1 MNTIIDFALHHT
13 RTVLSA
19 LAFLIIAGVA
29 AYIGLPKES
38 DPNISLPVMYVLT
51 TLEGISPEDSE
62 RLLLRPM
69 EQELRSI
76 EGIKQMK
83 SIGYQGG
90 GSVVLEFD
98 AGFDAQKALND
109 VRNKVDIAK
118 AELPADADEPTV
130 HEVNFSLFPVLI
142 VSLSGDVPERTL
154 QRLARDL
161 RDKIEGVDSVLE
173 AKISGNREDLVE
185 MVIDPL
191 RLESYGLNADDV
203 GLLIGRS
210 NRLVAAGTMDSGQGR
225 FSINVPGLFEDAE
238 DILNMPLK
246 VNGDAVVRIR
256 DVATLRQTYKDPE
269 SYARING
276 QRAVALEV
284 SKRTGENI
292 IDTVE
297 KVRAV
302 VEAEREAQH
311 WPAQI
316 QVTYS
321 GDRSNDIKDMLN
333 ELQSSLIFAIV
344 LVMIV
349 IIGALGVRGGL
360 LVGVAIPSSFL
371 IGILAL
377 AMSGLTINVVVLFSL
392 ILAAGM
398 LVDGAIVLV
407 EYADRKMIEGLP
419 KLGAYR
425 AAASAMA
432 WPITSS
438 LSVTIVVFLPLI
450 FWPDVTGE
458 FMKYLPITL
467 TATLL
472 ASLLVAMVFTPVLG
486 AVFGKA
492 RRDGDHDQM
501 LTLEQGHVDD
511 LKRMRGSIG
520 RYVRLVDWAIDRPVT
535 ILLGGVS
542 FLIAVYVAYFFFGKG
557 VEFFPEVEPQT
568 TKLQIYGRGNMSIDE
583 RDVLVREVEDHILA
597 MQQERP
603 EFKTIYAVTRAAAG
617 NVSGEDLPEDT
628 IGTIDIEFAKWNL
641 RRPAAEITAEIFKR
655 TAGLAGIYIEARNAE
670 AGPPTGKPIDV
681 QFTSR
686 DPDLLEPAVAAL
698 RAQLDKMDGLM
709 GIEDTRPIPGI
720 EWQIDVDRAR
730 AARYGIDVTSVGSV
744 IQLLTLGLKFG
755 DYRPDDSDDEI
766 DIVARF
772 PDDYRN
778 IDELDRLRVMTE
790 QGLVPISNF
799 VQRVAKPKVNTIT
812 RIDAQRALNV
822 RADVA
827 PGILADDKIKEV
839 RAWLATA
846 DLDPRVN
853 IEFKGQDE
861 EQTNAMIFLLKAFG
875 IAMCLMFIILIT
887 QFNSF
892 FSSFVILFAVVMS
905 TIGVLI
911 GLMITGQ
918 PFGIIMSGIGV
929 IALAGIVV
937 NHNIILVGT
946 ADRMTGNADSRREA
960 ILRTCAQRLRP
971 VLLTT
976 VTAVLGLLPM
986 VLRVNI
992 DFITREVLV
1001 GAPSTQWWTQ
1011 LSTGIVFGLMFATVL
1026 TLVLT
1031 PCALM
1036 VRANIAA
1043 WRERRR
1049 DSRKAHG
1056 TAAPAGTTPLL
1067 THSSSHGQAK
1077 AAE

>member
-19 LAFLIIAGVA
+19 LVLLVGYGLYS
-29 AYIGLPKES
+29 YIGLPKES
-38 DPNISLPVMYVLT
+38 DPNISLPVIYVLT

-62 RLLLRPM
+62 RMLLRPM

-98 AGFDAQKALND
+98 AGFDSQKALDD

-118 AELPADADEPTV
+118 AELPDDADEPTV
-130 HEVNFSLFPVLI
+130 HEVNLSLFPVLI

-203 GLLIGRS
+203 GVLIGRS
-210 NRLVAAGTMDSGQGR
+210 NRLVAAGMMDRGEGR
-225 FSINVPGLFEDAE
+225 FAINVPGLFEDAG

-269 SYARING
+269 SYARIDG
-276 QRAVALEV
+276 RPAVALEV

-292 IDTVE
+292 IDTVQ
-297 KVRAV
+297 KVRDV
-302 VEAEREAQH
+302 VEAERVAQQ
-311 WPAQI
+311 WPSQI

-321 GDRSNDIKDMLN
+321 GDRSSDITDMLN
-333 ELQSSLIFAIV
+333 ELQNSLIFAIV

-349 IIGALGVRGGL
+349 IIGALGLRGGM

-419 KLGAYR
+419 KLDAYR
-425 AAASAMA
+425 AAARAMA

-438 LSVTIVVFLPLI
+438 LSVTIVVFLPLM
-450 FWPDVTGE
+450 FWPDVVGE

-492 RRDGDHDQM
+492 RRDGDHDVM
-501 LTLEQGHVDD
+501 LTLEQGHVND
-511 LKRMRGSIG
+511 LKRMPGWLGS
-520 RYVRLVDWAIDRPVT
+520 YVRLVDWAIDRPAT
-535 ILLGGVS
+535 ILACGVGA
-542 FLIAVYVAYFFFGKG
+542 LVVVYVAYFFFGKG
-557 VEFFPEVEPQT
+557 VEFFPDVEPQT
-568 TKLQIYGRGNMSIDE
+568 TQLQVHGRGNLSIDE
-583 RDVLVREVEDHILA
+583 RDALVREVENQVLA
-597 MQQERP
+597 MQAERP
-603 EFKTIYAVTRAAAG
+603 EFKTVYTVTIAAAG
-617 NVSGEDLPEDT
+617 TVSGQDLPEDT
-628 IGTIDIEFAKWNL
+628 IGTINIEFAKWNH
-641 RRPAAEITAEIFKR
+641 RRKAAEIIDEISRR
-655 TAGLAGIYIEARNAE
+655 TAGLAGIQVEARNQE
-670 AGPPTGKPIDV
+670 AGPPTGKPLDV

-686 DPDLLEPAVAAL
+686 DPLLLGPAVAAL
-698 RAQLDKMDGLM
+698 RAQLDRMSGLV
-709 GIEDTRPIPGI
+709 GIEDTRAIPGI
-720 EWQIDVDRAR
+720 EWQVDVDRAR
-730 AARYGIDVTSVGSV
+730 AARYGIDVTGVGNV
-744 IQLLTLGLKFG
+744 IQLITRGLKFG

-772 PDDYRN
+772 PKENRS
-778 IDELDRLRVMTE
+778 IDELDRLRVTTP
-790 QGLVPISNF
+790 QGRVPISNF
-799 VQRVAKPKVNTIT
+799 VHRVAKPKVNTIT
-812 RIDAQRALNV
+812 RIDGQRAINV

-827 PGILADDKIKEV
+827 PGVLADDKIQEV
-839 RAWLATA
+839 RAWLETA
-846 DLDPRVN
+846 DIDPRVTV
-853 IEFKGQDE
+853 EFKGQDE
-861 EQTNAMIFLLKAFG
+861 DQAKAGAFLQKAFI
-875 IAMCLMFIILIT
+875 IAMLLMFVILIT

-892 FSSFVILFAVVMS
+892 YSSFVILFTVVMS

-911 GLMITGQ
+911 GLMVTGQ
-918 PFGIIMSGIGV
+918 PFGIVMSGIGV

-946 ADRMTGNADSRREA
+946 ADRMVGNADSRREA
-960 ILRTCAQRLRP
+960 ILRTCAQRVRP

-976 VTAVLGLLPM
+976 ITAILGLLPM

-992 DFITREVLV
+992 DFITREVTV

-1011 LSTGIVFGLMFATVL
+1011 LSTGIVFGLLFATVL

-1036 VRANIAA
+1036 VRANIAI
-1043 WRERRR
+1043 RRDRRR
-1049 DSRKAHG
+1049 AAMAG
-1056 TAAPAGTTPLL
+1056 QAAPATGVTALL
-1067 THSSSHGQAK
+1067 THGPSSGQAK